1 MSRILIVDDN
11 KSMLYTLSKI
21 LEDAGYSCLTAENGQ
36 SAIQKVK
43 SSDFALVI
51 LDFKMPDSDGL
62 KVLVSLKSL
71 KPELPVII
79 LTAFG
84 EIKKAVEA
92 IKSGAEDYI
101 TKPFDNNE
109 MLKSIKR
116 VLGSDTSSQLRN
128 SGDKLT
134 EKSVDNFIVLS
145 GNGMSEVLRQVKLV
159 APTNLTVLLQGESG
173 TGKEVIANIIHKLS
187 ERSSGPFVGVDCGA
201 IPETL
206 FESELFGYEKGAF
219 TDAKSAKEGKFE
231 SAEKGTLFLDE
242 ILNLSDSNQ
251 VKLLRVLEEKKITRL
266 GGNLQREFDV
276 RILTA
281 SNFNLSEA
289 VKEKKFRADLFYRLN
304 EFQILIPPLRE
315 RRESIPDFVRQ
326 FIKDANTELNRTVTS
341 ISGEAL
347 SEFASYTWPGNV
359 RELRNAV
366 RRAVL
371 LCEGERIETVGFS
384 LGYGIPLLNTN
395 SETGNSFGASARNAE
410 REIIIQALE
419 QNNGNKT
426 KTAKMLKMN
435 IRTLYRKIKAL
446 NISAEA

>member
-1 MSRILIVDDN
+1 MSKILIVDDN
-11 KSMLYTLSKI
+11 KSMLYTLSRI

-62 KVLVSLKSL
+62 NVLVSLKSL

-134 EKSVDNFIVLS
+134 EKSIDNFIVLS

-159 APTNLTVLLQGESG
+159 APTNMTVLLQGESG

-242 ILNLSDSNQ
+242 ILNLSDANQ

-281 SNFNLSEA
+281 SNFNLSDA

-326 FIKDANTELNRTVTS
+326 FIKDANAELNRNVTS
-341 ISGEAL
+341 ISSEAL

-371 LCEGERIETVGFS
+371 LCEGERMETVGFS
-384 LGYGIPLLNTN
+384 LGYGIPPLNTN
-395 SETGNSFGASARNAE
+395 GETGNSFGVSARNAE
-410 REIIIQALE
+410 REIIVQALE

-446 NISAEA
+446 NISADA

>member
-1 MSRILIVDDN
+1 MSKILIVDDN
-11 KSMLYTLSKI
+11 KSMLYTLSRI

-51 LDFKMPDSDGL
+51 LDFKMPDSDGMN
-62 KVLVSLKSL
+62 VLVSLKSL

-128 SGDKLT
+128 SRNKLT
-134 EKSVDNFIVLS
+134 EKSVDNFLVLS

-159 APTNLTVLLQGESG
+159 APTNMTVLLQGESG

-187 ERSSGPFVGVDCGA
+187 DRCSGPFVGVDCGA

-231 SAEKGTLFLDE
+231 SADKGTLFLDE
-242 ILNLSDSNQ
+242 ILNLSDANQ

-281 SNFNLSEA
+281 SNFNLSDA

-315 RRESIPDFVRQ
+315 RKESIPDFVRQ
-326 FIKDANTELNRTVTS
+326 FIKDANKELNRNVTS

-347 SEFASYTWPGNV
+347 LEFASYTWPGNV

-384 LGYGIPLLNTN
+384 FGYGIPPLNTN
-395 SETGNSFGASARNAE
+395 GETGNSFGASARNAE
-410 REIIIQALE
+410 REIIVQALE

-435 IRTLYRKIKAL
+435 IRTLYRKLKAL
-446 NISAEA
+446 NISANA

>member
-289 VKEKKFRADLFYRLN
+289 VK
-304 EFQILIPPLRE
+304 
-315 RRESIPDFVRQ
+315 
-326 FIKDANTELNRTVTS
+326 
-341 ISGEAL
+341 
-347 SEFASYTWPGNV
+347 
-359 RELRNAV
+359 
-366 RRAVL
+366 
-371 LCEGERIETVGFS
+371 
-384 LGYGIPLLNTN
+384 
-395 SETGNSFGASARNAE
+395 
-410 REIIIQALE
+410 
-419 QNNGNKT
+419 
-426 KTAKMLKMN
+426 
-435 IRTLYRKIKAL
+435 
-446 NISAEA
+446 

>member
-1 MSRILIVDDN
+1 MSKILIVDDN
-11 KSMLYTLSKI
+11 KSMLYTLSRI

-62 KVLVSLKSL
+62 NVLVSLKSL

-128 SGDKLT
+128 SENKLT
-134 EKSVDNFIVLS
+134 EKSVDNFLVLS

-159 APTNLTVLLQGESG
+159 APTNMTVLLQGESG

-187 ERSSGPFVGVDCGA
+187 DRSSGPFVGVDCGA

-242 ILNLSDSNQ
+242 ILNLSDANQ
-251 VKLLRVLEEKKITRL
+251 VKLLRVLEEKKTTRL

-281 SNFNLSEA
+281 SNFNLSDA

-315 RRESIPDFVRQ
+315 RKESIPDFVRQ
-326 FIKDANTELNRTVTS
+326 FIKDANAELNRNVTS

-347 SEFASYTWPGNV
+347 SEFSSYTWPGNV

-371 LCEGERIETVGFS
+371 LCEGEKIETVGFS
-384 LGYGIPLLNTN
+384 LGCGIPPLNTN
-395 SETGNSFGASARNAE
+395 GETGNSFGASTRNAE
-410 REIIIQALE
+410 REIIVQALE

-446 NISAEA
+446 NISADV